1 MTISLS
7 DLGKRY
13 NREWIFRQLNYQ
25 FESGKAYA
33 ITGSNGSGKSTLLQV
48 IGGALMHNEG
58 EISYSDAKGS
68 VIPAEKIFR
77 HVSLCAPY
85 LDLVEEMTL
94 TEFFEFHEQFKPW
107 LPSIDA
113 TAVIDIIGLKSA
125 AGKQIRLFSSGM
137 KQRVKLAQCLLSA
150 TSIVLLDE
158 PCTNLDEAGIALYQ
172 QLVDQFG
179 QDRIVIVSSNDVV
192 EYRFAKEKISMAE
205 FKKQAA
211 Q

>member
-205 FKKQAA
+205 FKKQPG

>member
-58 EISYSDAKGS
+58 KISYSDANGTA
-68 VIPAEKIFR
+68 IPAEKIFR

-94 TEFFEFHEQFKPW
+94 TEFLEFHQQFKPW
-107 LPSIDA
+107 LPGIDA
-113 TAVIDIIGLKSA
+113 STAIDIIGLKSA